1 MTLKFLKS
9 ALVPSD
15 WLNDSRKEVA
25 LIGRSNTGKSSLIN
39 ALFNTNIVRTSN
51 TPGRTRLINF
61 FDTNGKYRIVDLPG
75 YGYSKINANDSALI
89 NKYVT
94 HYLRTRTNLSL
105 IVLVVDINVIT
116 NKDQEMVQV
125 LKQTNHSFLIA
136 LNKTDKLAK
145 SYFANHQKV
154 IADYLDVDPTLLIPV
169 SAIKKDNLSALLG
182 TINKYND

>member
-1 MTLKFLKS
+1 M
-9 ALVPSD
+9 PSD
-15 WLNDSRKEVA
+15 WLNDTRKEVA

-39 ALFNTNIVRTSN
+39 AMFNTDIVRTSN

-61 FDTNGKYRIVDLPG
+61 FDTNGKYRIIDLPG
-75 YGYSKINANDSALI
+75 YGYSKINAQDSALI

-94 HYLRTRTNLSL
+94 HYLRTRTNLTL

-125 LKQTNHSFLIA
+125 LKEAKHPFIIA

-145 SYFANHQKV
+145 SYFDNHQQI
-154 IADYLDVDPTLLIPV
+154 IAQYLDVDSSLLIPV
-169 SAIKKDNLSALLG
+169 SAVKKTNLNTLLAV
-182 TINKYND
+182 INKSND

>member
-9 ALVPSD
+9 ALMPSD
-15 WLNDSRKEVA
+15 WLNDTRKEVA

-39 ALFNTNIVRTSN
+39 AMFNTDIVRTSN

-61 FDTNGKYRIVDLPG
+61 FDTNGKYRIIDLPG
-75 YGYSKINANDSALI
+75 YGYSKINAQDSALI

-94 HYLRTRTNLSL
+94 HYLRTRINLTL

-125 LKQTNHSFLIA
+125 LKEAKHPFIIA

-145 SYFANHQKV
+145 SYFDNHQQI
-154 IADYLDVDPTLLIPV
+154 IAQYLDVDSSLLIPV
-169 SAIKKDNLSALLG
+169 SAVKKTNLNTLLAV
-182 TINKYND
+182 INKSND